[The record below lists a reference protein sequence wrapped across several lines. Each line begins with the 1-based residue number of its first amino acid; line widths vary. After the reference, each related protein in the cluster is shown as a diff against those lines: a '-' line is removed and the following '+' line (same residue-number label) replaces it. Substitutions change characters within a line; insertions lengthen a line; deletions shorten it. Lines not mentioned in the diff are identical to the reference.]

1 MVHALI
7 PLNHQLQNATN
18 ALRQYGHHAPDSQC
32 LLYRRIAELN
42 DLMHGGNSRASPAGP
57 SVAYGPGALP
67 TPETDIMSPLSSSG
81 SPFDP
86 PSAGHP
92 SQDWSAIAAAGY
104 NPYFPINAGENG
116 MYDN

>member
-1 MVHALI
+1 MSPKSPSHGPHEA
-7 PLNHQLQNATN
+7 NFFMM
-18 ALRQYGHHAPDSQC
+18 
-32 LLYRRIAELN
+32 RIS
-42 DLMHGGNSRASPAGP
+42 GGNSRASPAGP

>member
-1 MVHALI
+1 
-7 PLNHQLQNATN
+7 
-18 ALRQYGHHAPDSQC
+18 
-32 LLYRRIAELN
+32 
-42 DLMHGGNSRASPAGP
+42 
-57 SVAYGPGALP
+57 
-67 TPETDIMSPLSSSG
+67 MSPLSSSG